1 MRSQRVTHVGDLE
14 WLRVFDVSTPSV
26 PREIASYK
34 TPSYADDIWVAN
46 GTAYVAANDSGLI
59 MLGLTP
65 KENPLSGTQHVV
77 RQSKGAG
84 TVSGP

>member
-77 RQSKGAG
+77 RQSKVSG